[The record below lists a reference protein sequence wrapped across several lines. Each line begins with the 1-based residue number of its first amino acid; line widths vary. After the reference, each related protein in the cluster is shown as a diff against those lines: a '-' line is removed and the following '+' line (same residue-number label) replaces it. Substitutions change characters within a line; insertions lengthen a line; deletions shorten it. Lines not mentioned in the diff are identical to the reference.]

1 MTPIKSGK
9 ELELY
14 EVSYDLAMRIFE
26 ISKKFPME

>member
-1 MTPIKSGK
+1 MTPIKSAK
-9 ELELY
+9 ELEVY